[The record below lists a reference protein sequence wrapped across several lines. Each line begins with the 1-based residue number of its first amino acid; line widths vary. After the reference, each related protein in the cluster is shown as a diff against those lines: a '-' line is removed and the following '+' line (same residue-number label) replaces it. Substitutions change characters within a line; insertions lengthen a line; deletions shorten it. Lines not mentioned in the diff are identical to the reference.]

1 MIMTHMQKIY
11 LILICSMITWMGAK
25 AQVMLQFNPS
35 IDGTNLDRIG
45 NVHILYS
52 QPGTC
57 QARLQI
63 TVTKNGVS
71 GALVKVVTPVFQL
84 HTGLNIPGS
93 QVLSSSVCTF
103 QPTPAGQS
111 LAQTH
116 RFYNGEYEYC
126 YELTLVNFKGPNDFF
141 ENCFDYTLQVMTP
154 LLLVDP
160 YDKETTCNRRP
171 NLLWQPVLPMQPS
184 MSYTL
189 ILSEEAPGQ
198 SKAEA
203 INFNKALI
211 FQSGIAGNSLIYPPQ
226 APDLDSNRTFAWQV
240 WGIQNNTIV
249 TKSEIWEF
257 TVSCSGDSTSTS
269 KDSYRELV
277 ENVDASSYLAK
288 GMLHFSYYNSYGPY
302 NLNYSIVDLSK
313 QNKVVKNLPLLVVI
327 HGYNKYDI
335 DLSELTNMNAGDQY
349 LLKVKTT
356 DGKTL
361 QLKFVYSE

>member
-1 MIMTHMQKIY
+1 
-11 LILICSMITWMGAK
+11 
-25 AQVMLQFNPS
+25 MLQFNPA
-35 IDGTNLDRIG
+35 IDGATLDRIG
-45 NVHILYS
+45 NVRIQSTLG
-52 QPGTC
+52 GTV
-57 QARLQI
+57 QGRLQI
-63 TVTKNGVS
+63 TVTKNGTP
-71 GALVKVVTPVFQL
+71 GALVKVVTPVFQIRS
-84 HTGLNIPGS
+84 GLTIPS
-93 QVLSSSVCTF
+93 PQVMTAATYSF
-103 QPTPAGQS
+103 QQSPAGQN

-126 YELTLVNFKGPNDFF
+126 YELSLVKYEGVNDFF
-141 ENCFDYTLQVMTP
+141 ENCFDYTQQVITP

-171 NLLWQPVLPMQPS
+171 NLTWQPVLPMPP
-184 MSYTL
+184 MMTYTL
-189 ILSEEAPGQ
+189 ILSEEALGQ
-198 SKAEA
+198 TKAEA
-203 INFNKALI
+203 INFNKALL

-240 WGIQNNTIV
+240 WGVEDNTIV

-257 TVSCSGDSTSTS
+257 TVSCSGDSTTTS

-302 NLNYSIVDLSK
+302 NMNYSIVDLSK
-313 QNKVVKNLPLLVVI
+313 QNKVVRNLPTLVVI

-335 DLSELTNMNAGDQY
+335 DLSELSNMNDGDQY
-349 LLKVKTT
+349 LIKVKTT

-361 QLKFVYSE
+361 QLKFMYSE

>member
-1 MIMTHMQKIY
+1 M
-11 LILICSMITWMGAK
+11 
-25 AQVMLQFNPS
+25 
-35 IDGTNLDRIG
+35 
-45 NVHILYS
+45 
-52 QPGTC
+52 
-57 QARLQI
+57 
-63 TVTKNGVS
+63 
-71 GALVKVVTPVFQL
+71 
-84 HTGLNIPGS
+84 
-93 QVLSSSVCTF
+93 
-103 QPTPAGQS
+103 GQS

-126 YELTLVNFKGPNDFF
+126 YELTLLNSRESNDFF

-171 NLLWQPVLPMQPS
+171 NLLWQPVLPMQPA
-184 MSYTL
+184 MTYTV
-189 ILSEEAPGQ
+189 IVAEEAPGQ
-198 SKAEA
+198 SKTEA

-211 FQSGIAGNSLIYPPQ
+211 FQSGIAGNGLIYPPQ

-240 WGIQNNTIV
+240 WGIEDNTIV

-335 DLSELTNMNAGDQY
+335 DLSELSNMNEGDQY
-349 LLKVKTT
+349 LLRVKTT